1 MNSFFSK
8 GVIQER
14 MRDKDFLRQATY
26 KGVHDHLT
34 SPERNFKR
42 DSARGEKRDQKKQR
56 LERTRERHQ
65 KHQLF
70 WKHKGTKFISLNNHS
85 EC

>member
-14 MRDKDFLRQATY
+14 RRDKDFPRQATY

-34 SPERNFKR
+34 SPVRNFKR
-42 DSARGEKRDQKKQR
+42 DFSSGGKKRDQKQQR
-56 LERTRERHQ
+56 LERTREHHQ

-70 WKHKGTKFISLNNHS
+70 W
-85 EC
+85 

>member
-14 MRDKDFLRQATY
+14 RRHKDFPRQATY

-34 SPERNFKR
+34 SPVRNFKR
-42 DSARGEKRDQKKQR
+42 DSSSGGKKETKSKK
-56 LERTRERHQ
+56 LERTREHHQ
-65 KHQLF
+65 QHQLYR
-70 WKHKGTKFISLNNHS
+70 
-85 EC
+85 

>member
-14 MRDKDFLRQATY
+14 RRDKEFPRQATY

-42 DSARGEKRDQKKQR
+42 DSASGGKKRPKETKTRKNQR
-56 LERTRERHQ
+56 TSPETATPPVTQRH
-65 KHQLF
+65 KVH
-70 WKHKGTKFISLNNHS
+70 ILNKHS